1 MFIQK
6 IRSLSFTCFLA
17 LISFAGIGLGN
28 ELVYEF
34 VPASSPDINEVNRVY
49 GYYARDYGTT
59 ELGYA
64 PASAGANV
72 YSGYVW
78 VYASGWLGG
87 SSSRAWQCVEFDVTG
102 EPSVVEVEVT
112 ILYAGDAV
120 NFGPASFS
128 STAWHWSVD
137 AQPWQF
143 GTPAPWQVNFEH
155 DRSDIKAA
163 FTPEILAEKIIET
176 IGIGLGVSGVD
187 KIREAGE
194 IMEAIVKIYEIAET
208 INKIINEGGD
218 GGTLQKKFLF
228 VAPWAGKYHLWVG
241 ISGEA
246 DGLGFGAGF
255 AIMFGQIQKIKV
267 TIKDPYGGLPDLIVQ
282 SMIVPDPVFGP
293 VLPLTQFQRG
303 ESVTFDVAVSDVGRA
318 PVRYMDYSF
327 DVCEPNAA
335 DYNNVTHD
343 YSYYNAGGFYGTQH
357 HNPSYTFHKKGLYS
371 FKATVDPRNKESESD
386 ENNNEMVKQYYVKGL
401 PPSKPSKP
409 TVPANHLLYRN
420 NSYTFCTSAT
430 DPDND
435 PLKYK
440 FFFYDVD
447 DKIYY
452 STWSDPNSISGWSD
466 CNCISYI
473 TSGSNGEAGTYYV
486 WAKAV
491 DSDGLYSEPS
501 EQEYFVVAEN
511 AAPQAPDITAPD
523 GAYTGQTVSFKVSST
538 DRENDGIGY
547 VFVWGDGTSTT
558 TACKRPAKAF
568 DSVTVTVEHK
578 YSTRGPYYVSVQ
590 AIDSL
595 GAYSS
600 VSYHPI
606 GIIDYIPPI
615 GTITV
620 KTNHPLATFH
630 IAGPNEFDG
639 YGTFWATEVNEA
651 KSGTYTITFGDVNYY
666 ACPIIDGDSKY
677 LGAGQSITFDGQYRH
692 LTGTIEV
699 NTNNSS
705 ASFTVTGH
713 GAAKGQKFSGTG
725 RWGRWTYCNAGEYT
739 IQYGSVAGYCL
750 PATRG
755 EMKDLQGFQTIV
767 FDGRYTR
774 PPVASLSVSIP
785 PRGFAI
791 AGEDVVD
798 FNGLASYS
806 PEPDLGIAKYTFY
819 FGDGEGYEERADTNA
834 PDGNFD
840 GNTIYVY
847 PTIGHYS
854 TTLWVSDTL
863 GNGDME
869 DVSKVVQVKSR
880 PRARILSIDPS
891 PAIDGETVG
900 FTGKG
905 TDADGDAIIAYEWQ
919 SNTDGNLS
927 DAQDFNTCR
936 LKPGIHT
943 ISFRVQDSNDLWSAW
958 AAKQLTVYDAL
969 KWPMFKK
976 DASRVS
982 NQGSYS
988 GRLHGM
994 LGYGQSWSYPA
1005 VPAGSS
1011 IDGSPVAANLDGN
1024 SVNGL
1029 EIAFASVGPAPT
1041 GSLYVIDN
1049 AGNLIW
1055 SKNNIGQSKSTPA
1068 IADINNDGNLDIVI
1082 GSMQGVYAYNKDGNN
1097 IYTFPAPV
1105 PGQGFDSTPVVADID
1120 ANCNNGKETI
1130 IGCNDGKVYAISSK
1144 GNLLWAFPSPTG
1156 KAFTSSAAVAE
1167 IEPNRPGLETV
1178 IAGTDGILYVIG
1190 SNGLQIASYA
1200 TPAPRSPI
1208 HTAPAIADLNPN
1220 QLGPEIVFG
1229 SDDGRLYCVNYNNLA
1244 LHFCWRYATAQLK
1257 LVRSSPAIGF
1267 MYGVASQVIFGCDDG
1282 KVYVLQDNDGVPAL
1296 MGTFQCGGMVRSTPV
1311 IANIDTI
1318 HNIHPLYGD
1327 LSEVIVGATDGKL
1340 YAISFAQGGVGV
1352 PLPWSPIPLGIPI
1365 FSSPAVADIDHEPD
1379 LEILIGA
1386 SNNLHLV
1393 RAFKSAALVP
1403 VAKFTVPAVQRVGNP
1418 PLEVSFTD
1426 QSTNSPISW
1435 LWDFGD
1441 DCTSTDKDPNHIYN
1455 VPGTYDVNLTVMNA
1469 HGSNSVTES
1478 DYITVYPVPVAAFT
1492 YTPVTGTVP
1501 LQVNFSDQSQYGPT
1515 SWLWNFGDG
1524 ETSTLQN
1531 PSHNYTEPNLY
1542 TVTLTV
1548 SNTYGSDDITKTDC
1562 IFARA
1567 PQPDANFTQDV
1578 TNGQPP
1584 LSVSFTDLSTGQP
1597 TSWLWNFGDGNT
1609 SEQQNPSYMYE
1620 SPGNYLVS
1628 LTVSNSTGSDTKTNP
1643 FYIRVGYNLSDY
1655 DHNGI
1660 VDFTDLELLVNN
1672 WLRTDSIFVADIAP
1686 PPDGDGIVN
1695 FLDFALF
1702 AQYWQRVFRI
1712 PPKSLVGHWPFD
1724 EGQGTTTV
1732 DRGAGR
1738 NGGVLMGDTRWVVH
1752 EANRG
1757 TCLDFDGVGDYVKTQ
1772 DTTNGLDFAPGSFSV
1787 SAWINARGVLGGWR
1801 TILEYDRD
1809 GSNSNRFGMWLAS
1822 TGNFHFRVG
1831 RDTKNSDQVLNPNQW
1846 YLLTGTYDAE
1856 SKEMD
1861 LYING
1866 RFDSSFVQSR
1876 GFGAP
1881 AASKLTIGVRGSEDA
1896 EYFDGKIDDVRI
1908 YNYRLTPEE
1917 IQALYQGI

>member
-1 MFIQK
+1 MSTQK
-6 IRSLSFTCFLA
+6 IRSLSFTCFLV
-17 LISFAGIGLGN
+17 LIGFAGIGLGT
-28 ELVYEF
+28 EIIYEF

-64 PASAGANV
+64 PASAAANV

-112 ILYAGDAV
+112 ILYAGDTV

-128 STAWHWSVD
+128 STAWHWSFDV
-137 AQPWQF
+137 QPWQS
-143 GTPAPWQVNFEH
+143 GTPSPWLVNFEH
-155 DRSDIKAA
+155 DRRDIKSA

-176 IGIGLGVSGVD
+176 IGIGLGVSGVA
-187 KIREAGE
+187 KIREAGH

-228 VAPWAGKYHLWVG
+228 VAPWPGKYHLWVG

-293 VLPLTQFQRG
+293 VLPRTKFQRG
-303 ESVTFDVAVSDVGRA
+303 ESVTFDVAVSDVGLA

-327 DVCEPNAA
+327 GVCEPNAA
-335 DYNNVTHD
+335 DYNNVAHD

-357 HNPSYTFHKKGLYS
+357 HNPSYTFNKKGLYS

-386 ENNNEMVKQYYVKGL
+386 ENNNEMIKQYYVKGL

-409 TVPANHLLYRN
+409 TVPADHLLYRN

-440 FFFYDVD
+440 FFFYDVKD
-447 DKIYY
+447 DIYY

-473 TSGSNGEAGTYYV
+473 TTGSNGEVGTYYV

-491 DSDGLYSEPS
+491 DSDGLYSEQS
-501 EQEYFVVAEN
+501 DQEYFVI
-511 AAPQAPDITAPD
+511 AANTAPEAPVIDAPDW
-523 GAYTGQTVSFKVSST
+523 AYLGNTVSFTVSST
-538 DRENDGIGY
+538 DKEKDSIRYQFN
-547 VFVWGDGTSTT
+547 WCDGTTPTT
-558 TACKRPAKAF
+558 YGPVKSG
-568 DSVTVTVEHK
+568 DSITVEH
-578 YSTRGPYYVSVQ
+578 TFNVNLGEGQHPVYVW
-590 AIDSL
+590 AIDAL
-595 GAYSS
+595 GA
-600 VSYHPI
+600 VSWSNCVI
-606 GIIDYIPPI
+606 SLKQYIAPV

-620 KTNHPLATFH
+620 KTNHSLATFT
-630 IAGPNEFDG
+630 ITGPNDFDG
-639 YGTFWATEVNEA
+639 YGTLWATEVNA
-651 KSGTYTITFGDVNYY
+651 ASVGWYTVKFGDINFYY
-666 ACPIIDGDSKY
+666 TPNFLYGELK
-677 LGAGQSITFDGQYRH
+677 AGQNLIFDAQYTH
-692 LTGTIEV
+692 KTGTIEV
-699 NTNNSS
+699 NTNLGGS
-705 ASFTVTGH
+705 ATFTITGH
-713 GAAKGQKFSGTG
+713 GAAKGQKFDG
-725 RWGRWTYCNAGEYT
+725 WGVVGGPWRRTCVYAGDYS
-739 IQYGSVAGYCL
+739 IKYDSVIGYCL
-750 PATRG
+750 PATNN
-755 EMKDLQGFQTIV
+755 EEKTLQPNQTLV
-767 FDGRYTR
+767 FNGRYTR

-834 PDGNFD
+834 PDGAFD

-869 DVSKVVQVKSR
+869 DVSKVVEVKSR
-880 PRARILSIDPS
+880 PRARIVSIDPS
-891 PAIDGETVG
+891 PAIDGETVS

-919 SNTDGNLS
+919 SNVDGNLS
-927 DAQDFNTCR
+927 DAQDFNNCR

-982 NQGSYS
+982 NQGYYS

-1068 IADINNDGNLDIVI
+1068 IADINNDGNLGIVI

-1120 ANCNNGKETI
+1120 ANPNNGKETI

-1190 SNGLQIASYA
+1190 SNGLLIASYA

-1208 HTAPAIADLNPN
+1208 HTTPAIADLDAMP
-1220 QLGPEIVFG
+1220 GPEIVFG
-1229 SDDGRLYCVNYNNLA
+1229 SDDGHLYCVNYNNFA
-1244 LHFCWRYATAQLK
+1244 LNLCWKYPTPPAPPLQPI
-1257 LVRSSPAIGF
+1257 RSSPAIGF

-1282 KVYVLQDNDGVPAL
+1282 KVYVLQDNGGVPAL
-1296 MGTFQCGGMVRSTPV
+1296 MGTFQCGGMVRSTPA

-1340 YAISFAQGGVGV
+1340 YAISFAQGGAGV

-1393 RAFKSAALVP
+1393 RALKRAVLIP
-1403 VAKFTVPAVQRVGNP
+1403 VARFTAPAVQRNGNP

-1441 DCTSTDKDPNHIYN
+1441 DCTSTDKDPNHTYDI
-1455 VPGTYDVNLTVMNA
+1455 PGTYDVSLTVMNA

-1478 DYITVYPVPVAAFT
+1478 DYITVNPVPAAAFI

-1548 SNTYGSDDITKTDC
+1548 SNIYGSDYITKTDC

-1597 TSWLWNFGDGNT
+1597 TSWLWNFGNGNT
-1609 SEQQNPSYMYE
+1609 SEQQNPSHIYE

-1628 LTVSNSTGSDTKTNP
+1628 LTVSNSTGSDTKANP
-1643 FYIRVGYNLSDY
+1643 FYIRVGYNLSDF

-1660 VDFTDLELLVNN
+1660 VDFTDLELLVND

-1695 FLDFALF
+1695 FLDFALI
-1702 AQYWQRVFRI
+1702 AQCWQRVFT
-1712 PPKSLVGHWPFD
+1712 PKPLVGHWRFE
-1724 EGQGTTTV
+1724 EGQGATAT
-1732 DRGAGR
+1732 DSGI
-1738 NGGVLMGDTRWVVH
+1738 GGNDGTLMGDPKWVPGKI
-1752 EANRG
+1752 ENYA
-1757 TCLDFDGVGDYVKTQ
+1757 LDFDGAGDYVKTQ

-1787 SAWINARGVLGGWR
+1787 SAWINARGVLGRWR

-1831 RDTKNSDQVLNPNQW
+1831 LDTKNSDQVLNPNQW

-1856 SKEMD
+1856 SKKMG

-1866 RFDSSFVQSR
+1866 QFDSSFVHSR

-1881 AASKLTIGVRGSEDA
+1881 AASKLTIGVRGWEDA